1 MGLSSLSDDQNQQ
14 KDMADRFILCPVPPY
29 LPLLQQ
35 CFPLQTC
42 TYSKTSPDPSQ
53 IISMSRL
60 QLQRSMPRDPW
71 RANCSEVQPV
81 LGTSLPCK
89 DLSDLPNSPLPRIS
103 AHSGT
108 LPRLDWGIH
117 PPYFH
122 HQAGSSS
129 ACPRHPVIRVCL
141 DLQCQVRNSNHH
153 SLL

>member
-1 MGLSSLSDDQNQQ
+1 MTKTSRKTWLTSSSSVQFHLIPSTSAMLS
-14 KDMADRFILCPVPPY
+14 P
-29 LPLLQQ
+29 
-35 CFPLQTC
+35 QTC
-42 TYSKTSPDPSQ
+42 TYSKTSSDPSQ

-60 QLQRSMPRDPW
+60 QLQRFMPRDPW

-141 DLQCQVRNSNHH
+141 DLQCQVRNSNHQFAVG
-153 SLL
+153 LPQG